1 MSHVRLIRCLVPR
14 DRSSATVVAED
25 SVSTRPYMH
34 INLQPTHEQHVV
46 LRLVCALL
54 MYVMAHG
61 RTLLNDATS
70 FERQTSRS
78 SGHRN

>member
-1 MSHVRLIRCLVPR
+1 
-14 DRSSATVVAED
+14 
-25 SVSTRPYMH
+25 MH